1 MVSSKT
7 WILELPQSAT
17 TTTLALASTLMIAHL
32 DLNLSDNLFKQ
43 QLGRINLSQ
52 SCYSKL
58 KGLYD
63 GRRGLRVC
71 VFIPRFPPEG
81 PNFGWAV
88 WCLCLWCRE
97 AWQSGCVRHVRRG
110 ILWSAPKA
118 TDVVWFFPSWE
129 GRLIHGWDFW
139 NPDATLAVAEAQGD
153 ILWPNDLSTIRGDFE
168 DISALLKRLPL
179 VVESPATDLAVA
191 EATSR

>member
-1 MVSSKT
+1 MKFMLT
-7 WILELPQSAT
+7 AT
-17 TTTLALASTLMIAHL
+17 LKLTSVLMLASTLALASTLMIAHL

-88 WCLCLWCRE
+88 
-97 AWQSGCVRHVRRG
+97 
-110 ILWSAPKA
+110 
-118 TDVVWFFPSWE
+118 
-129 GRLIHGWDFW
+129 
-139 NPDATLAVAEAQGD
+139 
-153 ILWPNDLSTIRGDFE
+153 
-168 DISALLKRLPL
+168 
-179 VVESPATDLAVA
+179 
-191 EATSR
+191 